1 MKVPNTKV
9 LCKKMHLMMMAANIS
24 MILVMAMLIRQKK
37 LVWKMLELRYMEVV
51 HVYEHD
57 EFFTY
62 VQCVLIDMFL
72 DIWIEETKKEVRLEE
87 KDGGA
92 YENHL
97 ITRRW

>member
-1 MKVPNTKV
+1 
-9 LCKKMHLMMMAANIS
+9 
-24 MILVMAMLIRQKK
+24 
-37 LVWKMLELRYMEVV
+37 MEVV